1 MNLSLLKK
9 PSLPSV
15 QVKILLTDAQLGDD
29 GAVALDVVLRHIV
42 QQTAALADHLEQ
54 AHTAVVV
61 LLVHLQVLGE
71 LIDALGEDG
80 DLDLGGAGVA
90 LMGLVGL
97 DDVGLLFLGDHS
109 IHSSFR
115 FY

>member
-1 MNLSLLKK
+1 M
-9 PSLPSV
+9 
-15 QVKILLTDAQLGDD
+15 QVKNLLTDAKLGDD

-54 AHTAVVV
+54 AHTAVIV

-80 DLDLGGAGVA
+80 DLDLRGAGVA
-90 LMGLVGL
+90 LMGLVLL
-97 DDVGLLFLGDHS
+97 DDRGLLILGDHG
-109 IHSSFR
+109 ICLPFR
-115 FY
+115 YLLYPASE